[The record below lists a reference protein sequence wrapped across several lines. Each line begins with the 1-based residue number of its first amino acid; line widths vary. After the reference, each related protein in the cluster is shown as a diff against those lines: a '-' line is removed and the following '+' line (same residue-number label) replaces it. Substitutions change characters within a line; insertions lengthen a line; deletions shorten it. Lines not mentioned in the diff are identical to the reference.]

1 MEIYVKLEETAFLFK
16 CLLCMDLE
24 GYKHLDK
31 DSNDLPSVHHER
43 NQLDVEKKGRMTG
56 P

>member
-31 DSNDLPSVHHER
+31 DSNDLPRQDLPGMMKS
-43 NQLDVEKKGRMTG
+43 LKSSYKT
-56 P
+56 

>member
-1 MEIYVKLEETAFLFK
+1 MEIYVKIEETTFLFK

-31 DSNDLPSVHHER
+31 DSNDLPRQYLQKPH
-43 NQLDVEKKGRMTG
+43 G
-56 P
+56 PVRLPEDG